1 VLVFSPSTYYAAKKR
16 EQEKTAREI
25 RDEYLK
31 KEIMRIWGVTGG
43 NHARNTGRGRYGI
56 S

>member
-1 VLVFSPSTYYAAKKR
+1 VEPACVVLDFPPSTYYAVKKR

-31 KEIMRIWGVTGG
+31 KEVMRVWEDREIG
-43 NHARNTGRGRYGI
+43 
-56 S
+56 